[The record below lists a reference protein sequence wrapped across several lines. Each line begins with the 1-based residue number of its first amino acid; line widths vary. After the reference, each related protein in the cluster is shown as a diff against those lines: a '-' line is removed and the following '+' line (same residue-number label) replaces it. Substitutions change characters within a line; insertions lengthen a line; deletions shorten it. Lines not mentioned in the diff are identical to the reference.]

1 MLDTLAV
8 GAQQIGAPVEDLGE
22 EAPVGFELEV
32 AILLGAVERALTCE
46 ELFQRGFRPAGCT
59 REVFAQFVEAALAF
73 RQGMDVLHLLW
84 VQALFAL
91 VGDGQTEF
99 LELVGA
105 DVSIEMAQ
113 ATVQAVFLQRVE
125 EAGGAGNEIASQVCV
140 EAQLGELAGQ
150 IVAVVVGMADAQ
162 AEQIALQ
169 QAAVVAVAVGVAAG
183 QRLAEVHDVGAG
195 VIGDQGLG
203 SPAGDVEAA

>member
-1 MLDTLAV
+1 
-8 GAQQIGAPVEDLGE
+8 
-22 EAPVGFELEV
+22 
-32 AILLGAVERALTCE
+32 
-46 ELFQRGFRPAGCT
+46 
-59 REVFAQFVEAALAF
+59 
-73 RQGMDVLHLLW
+73 
-84 VQALFAL
+84 
-91 VGDGQTEF
+91 
-99 LELVGA
+99 
-105 DVSIEMAQ
+105 MAQ

-125 EAGGAGNEIASQVCV
+125 EAGGAGNEIASQVGV

-195 VIGDQGLG
+195 VVGDQGLG